1 MQRARSGIVQSALS
15 VDRSFSMVGG
25 TPKRRLTL
33 AMIAERLELSTATVS
48 LALRNSTLVAEET
61 RKRVHA
67 LAEELGY
74 IYNRSAA
81 SLRTAKTNIVGLVVH
96 DILNPYFAELVA
108 ALETELHEHDQTVI
122 LCNHGDDIPRQ
133 RHFLETLL
141 QYRADGVILCPA
153 AGSRSVEVE
162 RIVDAGLP
170 TVLIARELADLPDV
184 PVIRGD
190 DRTGIRLATEHLIKL
205 GHTRIAFVGGSAD
218 SSTGHER
225 RAGYEDALAEAGLPV
240 HQSLIFPTASTR
252 REGRNIAEPVLA
264 AKPTAVVC
272 FNDLLAFGLTTELRR
287 HGVETGRDI
296 ALTGYDDI
304 DEASAWSPAL
314 TSVWNGQQDV
324 GRLAARTLLDVVA
337 GKRPREMRMLV
348 RPELHVRETS
358 CPPKA

>member
-1 MQRARSGIVQSALS
+1 MPGA
-15 VDRSFSMVGG
+15 

-33 AMIAERLELSTATVS
+33 AMIAEQLELSTATVS

-108 ALETELHEHDQTVI
+108 ALEVELQKHGQTVI
-122 LCNHGDDIPRQ
+122 LCNHGDDVLRQ

-141 QYRADGVILCPA
+141 QYRADGMILCPA

-190 DRTGIRLATEHLIKL
+190 DRTGIRLATAHLIEL
-205 GHTRIAFVGGSAD
+205 GHKRIAFVGGSGD
-218 SSTGHER
+218 FSTGQER
-225 RAGYEDALAEAGLPV
+225 RAGYEDALREAGLPV
-240 HQSLIFPTASTR
+240 DRELIFPTLATR
-252 REGRNIAEPVLA
+252 REGRAVAEQVIA

-287 HGVETGRDI
+287 RGVETGRDI
-296 ALTGYDDI
+296 ALVGYDDI
-304 DEASAWSPAL
+304 DEAAAWSPAL
-314 TSVWNGQQDV
+314 TSVWNGQQEV
-324 GRLAARTLLDVVA
+324 GRLAAQTLLDVVA
-337 GKRPREMRMLV
+337 GKRPKDPRVLV